1 MIYAYII
8 VSINHNQLCALYR
21 PTLAVFSNVYEAKW
35 KVHELE
41 SADSYDPMKEYYE
54 IYRVRVDSFD
64 GQVLMYSGSPDE

>member
-21 PTLAVFSNVYEAKW
+21 PTLAIFDNVYEAKW

-41 SADSYDPMKEYYE
+41 SADSYDPMTEYYE
-54 IYRVRVDSFD
+54 IYRVKVNDFG
-64 GQVLMYSGSPDE
+64 GQQLLYSGNPDD